1 MFRNKRFFLYLS
13 KAEAMK
19 KKKREKSPLIQLG
32 TLQATG
38 FDEDVTNFVS
48 CLI

>member
-1 MFRNKRFFLYLS
+1 MFKNKRFFLYLS

-38 FDEDVTNFVS
+38 FDSVHSGAYLLN
-48 CLI
+48 